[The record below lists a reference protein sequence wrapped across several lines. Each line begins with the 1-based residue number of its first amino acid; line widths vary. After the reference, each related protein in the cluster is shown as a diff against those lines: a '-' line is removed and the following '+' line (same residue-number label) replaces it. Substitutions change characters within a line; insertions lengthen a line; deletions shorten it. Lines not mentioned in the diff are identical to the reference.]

1 MIFITRLIKMNEMK
15 AIMNLSL
22 KPFEFYGNLNAN
34 SNVL

>member
-22 KPFEFYGNLNAN
+22 KPFEFYENLNAF